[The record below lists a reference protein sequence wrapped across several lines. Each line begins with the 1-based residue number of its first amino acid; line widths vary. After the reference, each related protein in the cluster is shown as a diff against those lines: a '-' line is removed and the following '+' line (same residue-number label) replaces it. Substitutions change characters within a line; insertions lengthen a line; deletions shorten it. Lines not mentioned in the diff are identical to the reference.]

1 MVIQEIHSHVI
12 CETRQ
17 TIEVDFTISDDG
29 EESTHNLEIFIEDL
43 EDYCDLFDEINWYN
57 DDDDGGYYDDTNS
70 LQLKR
75 EVNIVSLQEGLNNY
89 INKEGVI

>member
-1 MVIQEIHSHVI
+1 MVIQEIHSHLI

-17 TIEVDFTISDDG
+17 TIEVDFTVSDEG

-43 EDYCDLFDEINWYN
+43 ENYCDLFDEVSWYN
-57 DDDDGGYYDDTNS
+57 DEDDGYYEDNNS

-75 EVNIVSLQEGLNNY
+75 EVNVVSLQEGLNNY
-89 INKEGVI
+89 INKGGVI

>member
-1 MVIQEIHSHVI
+1 MVIQEIHNHLI
-12 CETRQ
+12 CEARQ
-17 TIEVDFTISDDG
+17 TIEVEFTVSYEG

-43 EDYCDLFDEINWYN
+43 ENYCDLFDEVNWYN
-57 DDDDGGYYDDTNS
+57 DDEDGYYDENAS

>member
-17 TIEVDFTISDDG
+17 TIEVDFTISDEG

-75 EVNIVSLQEGLNNY
+75 EVNILSLQEGLSNY
-89 INKEGVI
+89 INKVGVV